1 MDPPINEVP
10 RDSNHVEIVYHKDG
24 ASAHAFRFAEW
35 GEVPEAWSNG
45 GWDKP
50 GLVTLDLMRS
60 DLTTKMSDATWGRA
74 DFPLAGNLA
83 GNIDKARPSAVP
95 AF

>member
-1 MDPPINEVP
+1 VP
-10 RDSNHVEIVYHKDG
+10 WDSNHVEIVYHKDG
-24 ASAHAFRFAEW
+24 ASAHAFRFAKW
-35 GEVPEAWSNG
+35 AEVLEAWSNG

-60 DLTTKMSDATWGRA
+60 DLGTKLSDATWGRA
-74 DFPLAGNLA
+74 DFPLPGNIA